1 MVQKLKVAIV
11 TGSSSGIGFSTA
23 LMLARNNFYTYA
35 SMRNLTKANAIK
47 EIIKKENLPLQPIQL
62 DVTND
67 RSVKDAVN
75 KVLDEKKT
83 IDVLVNNAGYG
94 LMGCVEDLSIE
105 EVKAQFETNVF
116 GVIRVTQA
124 VLPVMRKQKNGVII
138 NVSSIAG
145 RVAFP
150 ISNAYASTKFA
161 LEGLSE
167 SMRYEVGQFGIKVVL
182 IEPGVITTN
191 FVSAMVMPKKVL
203 DQNSPYVQFMQK
215 VNEAFKSKRE
225 NATDSEEVAKVIL
238 KAVTAENP
246 EPRYLVGNDAA
257 AWMEAR
263 KKMSDTEFEKFIK
276 QDILR

>member
-1 MVQKLKVAIV
+1 MKVAIV

-23 LMLARNNFYTYA
+23 IMLARNSFYTYA
-35 SMRNLTKANAIK
+35 SMRNISKANTIR
-47 EIIKKENLPLQPIQL
+47 EIAKKENLPLQVIQL
-62 DVTND
+62 DVTDD

-75 KVLDEKKT
+75 KVLEEKNT
-83 IDVLVNNAGYG
+83 IDVLVNNAAYG
-94 LMGCVEDLSIE
+94 LIGCVEDLSIE
-105 EVKAQFETNVF
+105 EIKAQFETNLF

-124 VLPVMRKQKNGVII
+124 VLPAMRKQKHGVII

-145 RVAFP
+145 RIAFP

-167 SMRYEVGQFGIKVVL
+167 SMRYEVEQFGIKVVL
-182 IEPGVITTN
+182 VEPGVITTN

-203 DQNSPYVQFMQK
+203 EQNSPYAQFMQK
-215 VNEAFKSKRE
+215 VNDGFKLKRE
-225 NATDSEEVAKVIL
+225 NATSSEEVAKVIL

-257 AWMEAR
+257 TWMEAR
-263 KKMSDTEFEKFIK
+263 KRMSDTDFAKFIK
-276 QDILR
+276 QDILK

>member
-1 MVQKLKVAIV
+1 MLKLKVAIV

-23 LMLARNNFYTYA
+23 IMLARSNFYTYA
-35 SMRNLTKANAIK
+35 SMRNISKADTIK
-47 EIIKKENLPLQPIQL
+47 EVAKKENLPLQVIQL
-62 DVTND
+62 DVTDD

-83 IDVLVNNAGYG
+83 IDVLINNAGYG
-94 LMGCVEDLSIE
+94 LIGCVEDISIE
-105 EVKAQFETNVF
+105 EVKAQFETNLF

-124 VLPVMRKQKNGVII
+124 VLPAMRKQKNGVII

-167 SMRYEVGQFGIKVVL
+167 SMRYEVEQFGIKVVL
-182 IEPGVITTN
+182 VEPGVITTN

-203 DQNSPYVQFMQK
+203 AQNSPYAQFMQK
-215 VNEAFKSKRE
+215 VNEGFKLKRE

-246 EPRYLVGNDAA
+246 EPRYLVGKDAT
-257 AWMEAR
+257 AWMDAR
-263 KKMSDTEFEKFIK
+263 KKMSDTEFEKFVK

>member
-1 MVQKLKVAIV
+1 LKVAIV
-11 TGSSSGIGFSTA
+11 TGSSNGIGLATSV
-23 LMLARNNFYTYA
+23 LLARNNIYTYA
-35 SMRNLTKANAIK
+35 SMRNLAKANSIR
-47 EIIKKENLPLQPIQL
+47 EIAKKENLPLETIQL
-62 DVTND
+62 DVTDD

-75 KVLDEKKT
+75 KVLEEKKT

-94 LMGCVEDLSIE
+94 LIGCVEDLSIE
-105 EVKAQFETNVF
+105 EVKAQFETNLF

-124 VLPVMRKQKNGVII
+124 VLPVMRKQKHGVII

-167 SMRYEVGQFGIKVVL
+167 SMRYEVEQFGIKVVL

-203 DQNSPYVQFMQK
+203 DQNSPYAQFMQQ
-215 VNEAFKSKRE
+215 VNNGFKLKRE
-225 NATDSEEVAKVIL
+225 NATAPEEVAKVIL

-257 AWMEAR
+257 KWMEAR
-263 KKMSDTEFEKFIK
+263 KGMSDTDFAKFIK
-276 QDILR
+276 QDILK

>member
-1 MVQKLKVAIV
+1 LKVAIV
-11 TGSSSGIGFSTA
+11 TGSSSGIGLSTA
-23 LMLARNNFYTYA
+23 IMLARNNFYTYA
-35 SMRNLTKANAIK
+35 SMRNTSKANTIM
-47 EIIKKENLPLQPIQL
+47 EIAKKENLPLQAIQL
-62 DVTND
+62 NVTDD

-94 LMGCVEDLSIE
+94 LIGCVEDLSIE
-105 EVKAQFETNVF
+105 EIKAQFETNLF

-150 ISNAYASTKFA
+150 VSNAYASTKFA

-167 SMRYEVGQFGIKVVL
+167 SMRYEVEQFGIKVVL

-191 FVSAMVMPKKVL
+191 FVSAMVMPRKVRE
-203 DQNSPYVQFMQK
+203 QNSPYAQFMQK
-215 VNEAFKSKRE
+215 VNDGFKSKRQ

-246 EPRYLVGNDAA
+246 EPRYLVGNDAI
-257 AWMEAR
+257 AWIEAR

>member
-1 MVQKLKVAIV
+1 MPKLKVAIV

-23 LMLARNNFYTYA
+23 IMLARNGFYTYG
-35 SMRNLTKANAIK
+35 SMRNLSKANALNDVAM
-47 EIIKKENLPLQPIQL
+47 KENLPLRTIQL

-67 RSVKDAVN
+67 KSVKDAVN
-75 KVLDEKKT
+75 KVLEEKKT

-94 LMGCVEDLSIE
+94 LMGCVQDLSIE
-105 EVKAQFETNVF
+105 EVRAQFETNVF

-124 VLPVMRKQKNGVII
+124 VLPTMRKQKHGVII

-145 RVAFP
+145 RIAFP

-167 SMRYEVGQFGIKVVL
+167 SMRYEVEQFGIKVVL

-203 DQNSPYVQFMQK
+203 DQNSPYAQFMQK
-215 VNEAFKSKRE
+215 VNDGFKLKRE

-238 KAVTAENP
+238 KAVTVENP

-257 AWMEAR
+257 TWMEAR
-263 KKMSDTEFEKFIK
+263 KRMSDTDFAKFIK
-276 QDILR
+276 QDIMK

>member
-1 MVQKLKVAIV
+1 MKLKVAIV
-11 TGSSSGIGFSTA
+11 TGSSGGIGFSTA
-23 LMLARNNFYTYA
+23 VMLARNDFYTYA
-35 SMRNLTKANAIK
+35 SMRNLAKRNAIE
-47 EIIKKENLPLQPIQL
+47 EIAKRENLPLQAIQL
-62 DVTND
+62 DVTD
-67 RSVKDAVN
+67 DKSVKEAIN
-75 KVLDEKKT
+75 KVLEEKKT

-94 LMGCVEDLSIE
+94 LIGCVEDVSIE
-105 EVKAQFETNVF
+105 EVKAQFETNLF

-124 VLPVMRKQKNGVII
+124 VLPVMRKQKHGVII

-167 SMRYEVGQFGIKVVL
+167 SMRYEVEQFGIKVVL

-203 DQNSPYVQFMQK
+203 DQNSPYAQFMQQ
-215 VNEAFKSKRE
+215 VNNGFKLKRE
-225 NATDSEEVAKVIL
+225 NATAPEEVAKVIL

-257 AWMEAR
+257 KWMEAR
-263 KKMSDTEFEKFIK
+263 KRMSDAEFERFIK
-276 QDILR
+276 QDILK

>member
-1 MVQKLKVAIV
+1 LKVAIV

-23 LMLARNNFYTYA
+23 IMLARNNFYTYA
-35 SMRNLTKANAIK
+35 SMRSISKANTIK
-47 EIIKKENLPLQPIQL
+47 EIAKKENLPLQVIQL
-62 DVTND
+62 DVTDD

-94 LMGCVEDLSIE
+94 LIGCVEDISIE
-105 EVKAQFETNVF
+105 EVKAQFETNLF

-124 VLPVMRKQKNGVII
+124 VLPAMRKQKNGIII

-167 SMRYEVGQFGIKVVL
+167 SMRYEVEQFGIKVVL

-203 DQNSPYVQFMQK
+203 EQNSPYAQFMQK
-215 VNEAFKSKRE
+215 VNEGFKLKRQ

-246 EPRYLVGNDAA
+246 QPRYLVGKDATT
-257 AWMEAR
+257 WMEAR
-263 KKMSDTEFEKFIK
+263 NRMSDIEFEKFVK

>member
-1 MVQKLKVAIV
+1 VPKLKVAIV
-11 TGSSSGIGFSTA
+11 TGSSSGIGLSTA
-23 LMLARNNFYTYA
+23 IMLARNNFYTYA
-35 SMRNLTKANAIK
+35 SMRNTSKANTIM
-47 EIIKKENLPLQPIQL
+47 EIAKKENLPLQAIQL
-62 DVTND
+62 NVTDD

-94 LMGCVEDLSIE
+94 LIGCVEDLSIE
-105 EVKAQFETNVF
+105 EIKAQFETNLF

-150 ISNAYASTKFA
+150 VSNAYASTKFA

-167 SMRYEVGQFGIKVVL
+167 SMRYEVEQFGIKVVL

-191 FVSAMVMPKKVL
+191 FVSAMVMPRKVRE
-203 DQNSPYVQFMQK
+203 QNSPYAQFMQK
-215 VNEAFKSKRE
+215 VNDGFKSKRQ

-246 EPRYLVGNDAA
+246 EPRYLVGNDAI
-257 AWMEAR
+257 AWIEAR

>member
-1 MVQKLKVAIV
+1 MKVAIV

-23 LMLARNNFYTYA
+23 IMLARNNFYTYA
-35 SMRNLTKANAIK
+35 SMRSISKANTIK
-47 EIIKKENLPLQPIQL
+47 EIAKKENLPLQVIQL
-62 DVTND
+62 DVTDD

-94 LMGCVEDLSIE
+94 LIGCVEDISIE
-105 EVKAQFETNVF
+105 EVKAQFETNLF

-124 VLPVMRKQKNGVII
+124 VLPAMRKQKNGIII

-167 SMRYEVGQFGIKVVL
+167 SMRYEVEQFGIKVVL

-203 DQNSPYVQFMQK
+203 EQNSPYAQFMQK
-215 VNEAFKSKRE
+215 VNEGFKLKRQ

-246 EPRYLVGNDAA
+246 QPRYLVGKDATT
-257 AWMEAR
+257 WMEAR
-263 KKMSDTEFEKFIK
+263 NRMSDIEFEKFVK

>member
-1 MVQKLKVAIV
+1 MKVAIV
-11 TGSSSGIGFSTA
+11 TGSSSGIGLSTA
-23 LMLARNNFYTYA
+23 IMLARNNFYTYA
-35 SMRNLTKANAIK
+35 SMRNTSKANTIM
-47 EIIKKENLPLQPIQL
+47 EIAKKENLPLQAIQL
-62 DVTND
+62 NVTDD

-94 LMGCVEDLSIE
+94 LIGCVEDLSIE
-105 EVKAQFETNVF
+105 EIKAQFETNLF

-150 ISNAYASTKFA
+150 VSNAYASTKFA

-167 SMRYEVGQFGIKVVL
+167 SMRYEVEQFGIKVVL

-191 FVSAMVMPKKVL
+191 FVSAMVMPRKVRE
-203 DQNSPYVQFMQK
+203 QNSPYAQFMQK
-215 VNEAFKSKRE
+215 VNDGFKSKRQ

-246 EPRYLVGNDAA
+246 EPRYLVGNDAI
-257 AWMEAR
+257 AWIEAR